1 MHHLA
6 QFNNGSSIETSLSN
20 IPSYYEEQ
28 QVLEVHF
35 DGSSVG
41 CAAGNSNSLVLF
53 TRSKNFKCGF
63 ELF

>member
-20 IPSYYEEQ
+20 IPTYYEEQ

-35 DGSSVG
+35 DSGSVG

-53 TRSKNFKCGF
+53 TRSKKFKCGF